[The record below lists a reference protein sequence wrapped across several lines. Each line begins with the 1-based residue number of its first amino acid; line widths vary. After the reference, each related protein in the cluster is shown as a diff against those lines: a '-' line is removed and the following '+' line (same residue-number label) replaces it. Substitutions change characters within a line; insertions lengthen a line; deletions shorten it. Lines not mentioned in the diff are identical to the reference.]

1 MKIEIAV
8 DHHEADE
15 FASFLNGEGHDAHV
29 GESTGN
35 FIDGVCTSHDVD
47 ASDELNKLWDWYC
60 NIG

>member
-15 FASFLNGEGHDAHV
+15 FASFLNGEGYDAHV

-35 FIDGVCTSHDVD
+35 FVDDVCTSHDVD
-47 ASDELNKLWDWYC
+47 ASDELNKL
-60 NIG
+60 